1 MNSKS
6 RKILFVV
13 VEDRYFISHRLHLAK
28 HALELGYEVGLIC
41 KNSRYKE
48 FLINEGIKVFDWS
61 LERGS
66 FNLFFEFRAFFEVV
80 KTLLR
85 FSPDLIHAVALKP
98 VIYSSFASKLVFS
111 KSKVFAL
118 GGLGFIFSSQKFLAR
133 ILRPFIVL
141 LLKFSFS
148 GKRSRLI
155 IQNVDDL
162 KILTDL
168 GVIKEEKVDLI
179 KGAGVDIN
187 QFSFTEDI
195 SSLPEVILP
204 ARLLWDKGIGEFVE
218 AARILKV
225 KGVKAKFSILGETD
239 PHNPECISEEQ
250 INNWKKEGIVD
261 ILGFKEDMV
270 KHFQGCSIVC
280 LPSYREGLPK
290 ALLEGASC
298 GRPIVTTDAPGCREI
313 VQDGING
320 YLVPLKDSVLLAQ
333 SLSKLIM
340 NKDLRRSMGIK
351 GRKMVEKDF
360 SAEIV
365 SLQTGEVWN
374 KLINYTNP

>member
-6 RKILFVV
+6 RKILFIV
-13 VEDRYFISHRLHLAK
+13 VEDRYFISHRLHLAQ

-41 KNSRYKE
+41 KNSKYKD
-48 FLINEGIKVFDWS
+48 FLTNQGIKVFDWS
-61 LERGS
+61 LVRGS

-98 VIYSSFASKLVFS
+98 VIYSSFASKLVFL

-133 ILRPFIVL
+133 ILRPFIII

-155 IQNVDDL
+155 IQNIDDL

-187 QFSFTEDI
+187 KFSYTEDV

-218 AARILKV
+218 AARILKG
-225 KGVKAKFSILGETD
+225 KGVKANFSILGETD

-250 INNWKKEGIVD
+250 IYNWKKEGIVE
-261 ILGFKEDMV
+261 ILGFKDDMV
-270 KHFQGCSIVC
+270 KHFQDCSIVC

-290 ALLEGASC
+290 VLLEAASC
-298 GRPIVTTDAPGCREI
+298 GRPIVTTDVPGCREI
-313 VQDGING
+313 VQDGTNG

-333 SLSKLIM
+333 SLSKLIID
-340 NKDLRRSMGIK
+340 KDLRRSMGIK
-351 GRKMVEKDF
+351 GRKMVEKEF

-365 SLQTGEVWN
+365 SLKTGKVWN